1 MLNSKIS
8 VKIKSFIESIFKIS
22 NHLELDSNHEPEAQQ
37 PKTLTTTVTTPW
49 KVNKNEAP
57 DFLYFFDSMND
68 FILTLTIE
76 FIIKNY
82 INSEILRS

>member
-8 VKIKSFIESIFKIS
+8 VKIKSFIEPIFKIS

-37 PKTLTTTVTTPW
+37 PKTLTTTPW